1 MANTYTWLVEYMSC
15 YPQAEGETD
24 VVFTVGWRCNAENIS
39 TATGIV
45 SETPVPLPPVF
56 TATQYGTVNVT
67 YVAGDPY
74 TPYADLTESQ
84 VQGWVWANGVDQAT
98 TEASLATN
106 IANQVNPPVVTPPLP
121 WSV

>member
-24 VVFTVGWRCNAENIS
+24 VVFVVGWRCNA
-39 TATGIV
+39 TDGTYYATR
-45 SETPVPLPPVF
+45 
-56 TATQYGTVNVT
+56 YGTVNVT

-84 VQGWVWANGVDQAT
+84 VQGWVWANGVDQAA
-98 TEASLATN
+98 TEAALDTN

-121 WSV
+121 WSA